1 MLPDFVNFW
10 ELVLRPS
17 FLIPAGLV
25 VLGFG
30 PVLLSVWTTWQ
41 QNAVKVNAAHRQ

>member
-1 MLPDFVNFW
+1 MLPDFVDFW

-25 VLGFG
+25 VAAFG
-30 PVLLSVWTTWQ
+30 PLLISVWTTWQ
-41 QNAVKVNAAHRQ
+41 RNAVKATVARHD

>member
-1 MLPDFVNFW
+1 MFPDFVNFW

-30 PVLLSVWTTWQ
+30 PLLLSVWTTWQ
-41 QNAVKVNAAHRQ
+41 TNNVKVSSADNH

>member
-17 FLIPAGLV
+17 FLIPAGIV
-25 VLGFG
+25 VVAFG
-30 PVLLSVWTTWQ
+30 PLLLSVWTTWQ
-41 QNAVKVNAAHRQ
+41 ANAVKETISDHH